1 MMQAPFTI
9 DTDVDLGV
17 RAAPWIRAHG
27 ADVVVRQG
35 AVPADLPNPAWRN
48 VSCQCAESQV
58 LIATP
63 CGVRFLVEG
72 GESIRWAIDE
82 GGGATEVDV
91 RTFLI
96 GAAWPAL
103 ALQRGLLPLHASA
116 VSRGGVVHGFT
127 AGAGGGKSTAA
138 AGLAG
143 RGWSFFADDVLLVAP
158 RQSGQAVL
166 CHSLGDLKLPREGL
180 AMVGAV
186 ALGPVRSL
194 DGEVRVYAEPVR
206 RAVGIGGRL
215 ATLHKL
221 DFWGHR
227 KADLVGIERLAGRR
241 AAELMRRA
249 VHGRPLAREILGP
262 RRLYRMVG
270 AASQQIETAAC
281 RWSRSGS
288 SLEEVLDRLAQDLRT
303 VEAARAQ

>member
-1 MMQAPFTI
+1 MQAPFTI

-17 RAAPWIRAHG
+17 RAAPWIRTHG

-35 AVPADLPNPAWRN
+35 AVPAELPNPAWRN
-48 VSCQCAESQV
+48 VACQCAESQV

-72 GESIRWAIDE
+72 GESIRWAMDE
-82 GGGATEVDV
+82 AGEATEVDV

-116 VSRGGVVHGFT
+116 VSRGSVVHGFT
-127 AGAGGGKSTAA
+127 AGAGGGKSTTA

-158 RQSGQAVL
+158 AQPGQPVL
-166 CHSLGDLKLPREGL
+166 CHSLGDLKLPRAGL

-194 DGEVRVYAEPVR
+194 DGEVRVYAEPGRWAARV
-206 RAVGIGGRL
+206 GGRL

-221 DFWGHR
+221 DLWGRR
-227 KADLVGIERLAGRR
+227 KADLIGIERLTGRR
-241 AAELMRRA
+241 AAELMWRA
-249 VHGRPLAREILGP
+249 VHGRPLAQEILGQ

-270 AASQQIETAAC
+270 AASQQIETSVC

-288 SLEEVLDRLAQDLRT
+288 SLEEVLDSLAQGLRT
-303 VEAARAQ
+303 VEAARAE

>member
-1 MMQAPFTI
+1 MQAPFTI
-9 DTDVDLGV
+9 DADIDLGV
-17 RAAPWIRAHG
+17 GATPWIRAHC

-35 AVPADLPNPAWRN
+35 AVPAELPNPAWHN
-48 VSCQCAESQV
+48 VACQCAENRV

-72 GESIRWAIDE
+72 GESIRWAMDE
-82 GGGATEVDV
+82 GRGATAVDV

-127 AGAGGGKSTAA
+127 AGAGVGKSTTA

-158 RQSGQAVL
+158 AQPGQPVL
-166 CHSLGDLKLPREGL
+166 CHSLGDLKLPRAGL

-194 DGEVRVYAEPVR
+194 DSVAKVYAEPGQ
-206 RAVGIGGRL
+206 RATGVGGRL
-215 ATLHKL
+215 ATLHEM
-221 DFWGHR
+221 DVWGRR
-227 KADLVGIERLAGRR
+227 KADLMGIERLAGRR
-241 AAELMRRA
+241 AAELMWRA
-249 VHGRPLAREILGP
+249 VYGRSLAREILGQ

-270 AASQQIETAAC
+270 AASQQIETSVL
-281 RWSRSGS
+281 RWTKSGS
-288 SLEEVLDRLAQDLRT
+288 SLEEFLDRLARDLRT
-303 VEAARAQ
+303 SEPREAQ